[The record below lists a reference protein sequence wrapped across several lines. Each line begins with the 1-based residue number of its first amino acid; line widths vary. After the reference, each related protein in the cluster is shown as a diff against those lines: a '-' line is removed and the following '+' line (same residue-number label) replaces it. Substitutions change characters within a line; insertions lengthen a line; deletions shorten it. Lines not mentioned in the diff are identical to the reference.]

1 VKHVPGK
8 ERRPYRIPS
17 KIFKKDNKNIK
28 GAFIIIM
35 IMEEIDEVDSKIL
48 RCLTGDCRLSYRKI
62 ANYLNLSTSTVSKR
76 INRMIDSGI
85 ILSFVPLLNS
95 NLLNI
100 YMYVIGTKVKPG
112 YDVDELAKIISKEEY
127 VTNVFLTVG
136 SYDMIIMIEAKD
148 NKDMLEKMKRVT
160 SVNGIEKFESF
171 QIIDVK
177 KQSPVNIP
185 P

>member
-1 VKHVPGK
+1 
-8 ERRPYRIPS
+8 
-17 KIFKKDNKNIK
+17 
-28 GAFIIIM
+28 M
-35 IMEEIDEVDSKIL
+35 IMEELDEVDSKIL

-100 YMYVIGTKVKPG
+100 NMYVIGAKVKPG
-112 YDVDELAKIISKEEY
+112 YDVDELAKSIGNEDY
-127 VTNVFLTVG
+127 VTNIFLTVG
-136 SYDMIIMIEAKD
+136 SYDMIIMMEARD
-148 NKDMLEKMKRVT
+148 NKDMLEKMKRIT
-160 SVNGIEKFESF
+160 GINGIGSFESF
-171 QIIDVK
+171 QIIDIK

-185 P
+185 Q

>member
-1 VKHVPGK
+1 
-8 ERRPYRIPS
+8 
-17 KIFKKDNKNIK
+17 
-28 GAFIIIM
+28 
-35 IMEEIDEVDSKIL
+35 MEELDEVDSKIL

-100 YMYVIGTKVKPG
+100 NMYVIGAKVKPG
-112 YDVDELAKIISKEEY
+112 YDVDELAKSIGNEDY
-127 VTNVFLTVG
+127 VTNIFLTVG
-136 SYDMIIMIEAKD
+136 SYDMIIMMEARD
-148 NKDMLEKMKRVT
+148 NKDMLEKMKRIT
-160 SVNGIEKFESF
+160 GINGIGSFESF
-171 QIIDVK
+171 QIIDIK

-185 P
+185 Q